1 MTFIFKQAT
10 REAAKMLIGLC
21 GPSGSG
27 KTLSALKLATGLGG
41 QISYVDTEQG
51 RALQYAGDYRFMHC
65 VLPPPFSPQRYGE
78 IVEAAIGTRAGVVI
92 IDSMSHVWEGPG
104 GILEQV
110 DEARKKSDDRNAF
123 SVWAGPKQ
131 AHQRLVNRLL
141 QIPAHVIIC
150 FRAKEKKGLAPG
162 QRGKMEV
169 VDLGWHPI
177 CEQGMVYELTINC
190 LLSADKKGTPII
202 DGFDF
207 GKLPYNMAH
216 LLPTNRQISEETGR
230 AIAQWCRDGGLP
242 TLSSARLDAIEQNAD
257 AAGIP
262 PPASSA
268 AAPGAASSAPPNGG
282 QPPAGTRHPVFDR
295 TSIYLIN
302 PADNAPEETFP
313 KSKDGAWKWY
323 QALTNQLKAI
333 ETELPILEAWVTAHA
348 EDARRLATAGEKD
361 DAKLSGAIRALFDHY
376 EGVVADARQ
385 AGLPLGA

>member
-1 MTFIFKQAT
+1 MTFVFKQAT
-10 REAAKMLIGLC
+10 RESAKMLIGLC

-41 QISYVDTEQG
+41 PIAYVDTEQG

-190 LLSADKKGTPII
+190 LLSSDKKGTPII

-216 LLPTNRQISEETGR
+216 LLPTNKQISEETGR
-230 AIAQWCRDGGLP
+230 AIAQWCKDGGSP
-242 TLSSARLDAIEQNAD
+242 TLSSQRLDAIESNSD
-257 AAGIP
+257 AAGTP

-268 AAPGAASSAPPNGG
+268 AAPAAVSPPIP
-282 QPPAGTRHPVFDR
+282 QQPAGTHPVLDER
-295 TSIYLIN
+295 GIYLID
-302 PADNAPEETFP
+302 PADGKPAQTWPRGVR
-313 KSKDGAWKWY
+313 GAHEWHD
-323 QALTNQLKAI
+323 ALREQLVAI
-333 ETELPILEAWVTAHA
+333 ADSPNILRCWVQAHA
-348 EDARRLATAGEKD
+348 AGGRQLAA
-361 DAKLSGAIRALFDHY
+361 AIR
-376 EGVVADARQ
+376 GADASLSDQIDRLLAEHEAILADADQ
-385 AGLPLGA
+385 ATLPLGE